1 MSLLFEASKTG
12 NPDAHAPKKGLAFPP
27 LSKAR
32 DTLLAFWWCLVPE
45 GTTLHL
51 PTATSIMYA
60 WRRFWKSK
68 PGGEGIED
76 RLERQEAITRE
87 KRINKP

>member
-1 MSLLFEASKTG
+1 VAQGTRRCPDGTGKPLLEESEE
-12 NPDAHAPKKGLAFPP
+12 
-27 LSKAR
+27 S
-32 DTLLAFWWCLVPE
+32 CLVPE
-45 GTTLHL
+45 GTKLHL

-76 RLERQEAITRE
+76 RLERLEAITRE